1 MSIIPK
7 FVLLVNVNLALVCY
21 NRDMKK
27 NRLLLSL
34 LIIGGVLF
42 ILYAVGNTVYENYQ
56 IQQEILGL
64 KNDIAN
70 LAQGNKDLSAQILY
84 YQSPS
89 YQERIAREKL
99 NLQKPGEKVIVIMP
113 EAKAKAVKEDPYV
126 KLTNPQ
132 KWWLFFFKV

>member
-1 MSIIPK
+1 
-7 FVLLVNVNLALVCY
+7 
-21 NRDMKK
+21 MKK

-34 LIIGGVLF
+34 LIIGGVLC

-56 IQQEILGL
+56 IQQGILGL
-64 KNDIAN
+64 KNDITN
-70 LAQGNKDLSAQILY
+70 MAQANKDLSAEILY

-99 NLQKPGEKVIVIMP
+99 NLQKPGEKVIVILP
-113 EAKAKAVKEDPYV
+113 EAKAKVVKEDPYV